1 MPIKY
6 IGSKRQF
13 VPLIVDVVEELAG
26 PCTVL
31 DLFSGTS
38 RVGDALKRRNYR
50 VLANDYLA
58 CGEAIARCYVEA
70 DGTAEQLRQARLLIE
85 EFNRLPPS
93 AGYFTDVFCEQSR
106 YLQPKNGAR
115 VDAIRDAIA
124 RKDLDPELEAVM
136 LVSLMEAAD
145 RVDSTTGVQMA
156 YLKQWAPRAS
166 NDLELRLPEIA
177 PRAKA
182 GKGRAY
188 RMDAAEAVE
197 ALEADIAYV
206 DPPYNQHSYL
216 GNYHVWE
223 SLVLWDKPEHYG
235 VACKRVDCRDRK
247 SDFNSKRRFRAAWER
262 IVERVRATYLV
273 VSFSD
278 EGFIGRQEMEAILAR
293 RGEVLV
299 IESDYK
305 RYVGAQIGVFNPSGE
320 KVGRV
325 SHLRNKEYLYV
336 VSPEPLAEAA
346 VRAMREPGWSVAG
359 CEGDLEARP
368 GFEPAQV
375 GEELRVSVVQDP
387 HPLCQSQRVAHHD
400 VGGRE
405 FAAQQVVTV
414 LESRFD
420 GLETDLGALP
430 AVLDDGGNALGL
442 GFQQAVV
449 DHVAKR
455 PRQARLR
462 EPRPLQED
470 GALGRAGGRLQAAFA
485 VALQEIVDHRARLE
499 HREEVAVLV
508 EVGHRRHLADR
519 VEPPPLGALPVVRLE
534 VDRDDFVGQ
543 AELLAQPDDARRTGP
558 RDVVDRDHR
567 SAEGG

>member
-13 VPLIVDVVEELAG
+13 VPLIVDVVEQLRPA
-26 PCTVL
+26 CTVL

-38 RVGDALKRRNYR
+38 RVGDALKRRQYR

-70 DGTAEQLRQARLLIE
+70 DGTPEQLRHARLLIE

-93 AGYFTDVFCEQSR
+93 TGYFTEVFCEQSR
-106 YLQPKNGAR
+106 YLHPKNGAR
-115 VDAIRDAIA
+115 VDAIREAIA
-124 RKDLDPELEAVM
+124 RKDLDPELEAIV

-166 NDLELRLPEIA
+166 NDLELRLPDIA
-177 PRAKA
+177 PRAAA
-182 GKGRAY
+182 GKGKAH
-188 RMDAAEAVE
+188 RMDATEAVE
-197 ALEADIAYV
+197 KLDADIAYL

-235 VACKRVDCRDRK
+235 VACKRVDCRERK

-278 EGFIGRQEMEAILAR
+278 EGFIGRQEMEAVLAR
-293 RGEVLV
+293 RGEVHV
-299 IESDYK
+299 IENDYK

-336 VSPEPLAEAA
+336 VSPEKLSEAA
-346 VRAMREPGWSVAG
+346 VRAMT
-359 CEGDLEARP
+359 
-368 GFEPAQV
+368 
-375 GEELRVSVVQDP
+375 EL
-387 HPLCQSQRVAHHD
+387 
-400 VGGRE
+400 G
-405 FAAQQVVTV
+405 
-414 LESRFD
+414 
-420 GLETDLGALP
+420 
-430 AVLDDGGNALGL
+430 
-442 GFQQAVV
+442 
-449 DHVAKR
+449 
-455 PRQARLR
+455 
-462 EPRPLQED
+462 
-470 GALGRAGGRLQAAFA
+470 
-485 VALQEIVDHRARLE
+485 
-499 HREEVAVLV
+499 
-508 EVGHRRHLADR
+508 
-519 VEPPPLGALPVVRLE
+519 
-534 VDRDDFVGQ
+534 
-543 AELLAQPDDARRTGP
+543 
-558 RDVVDRDHR
+558 
-567 SAEGG
+567 